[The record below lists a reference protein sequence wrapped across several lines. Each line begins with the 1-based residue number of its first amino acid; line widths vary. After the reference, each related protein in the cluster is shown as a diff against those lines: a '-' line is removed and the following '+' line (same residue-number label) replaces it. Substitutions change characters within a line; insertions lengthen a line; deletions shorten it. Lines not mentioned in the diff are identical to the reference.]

1 MPSSATLPGMNPL
14 QLQRLGLL
22 AGSLLLAMLMAWA
35 GLAYQGRSGAGGN
48 PASPAS
54 PGTGLQLRQVS
65 TLLLEAHQRSAAPA
79 RPADLLARTDWTA
92 QSLPLSFGWT
102 DKVLWTRLRLENTG
116 DTARDVWLEVAPPRL
131 TFVRL
136 HEPTAAGAWRV
147 QTSGVVVAAASRPVE
162 IPELVFP
169 LRLLAGEQREVLL
182 EVRSGS
188 TAMNLTFMLHDP
200 LTFVGVSARTNLW
213 DLLLIG
219 GTLTLG
225 TLSLCIG
232 LAQGQGVQLLLGL
245 RSLMIGVWL
254 LLQLG
259 FVALLLPDAAVAWL
273 GSNTAWIASIT
284 LMLTTAFVWMFL
296 SRASPQGLPRAV
308 HRCFAV
314 LLVLPLASELLAL
327 AGLRDPSWL
336 GPFLAVGAASMLV
349 FTLPVSA
356 MLIWKGHLS
365 AATILVT
372 SLGALLL
379 NSPYYLAIWGISR
392 SELVRQFISPIP
404 VLITSAVFFIGT
416 TLQLA
421 RERRA
426 SLAIRL
432 REQGEAMA
440 RLEGMVAERTLSLQ
454 DARDDAQRANA
465 AKSVFMAKVSH
476 ELRTPLHTVLG
487 YLNLALRDQPPAP
500 VVRKLEVSRR
510 AGEQLVA
517 HIDGLLDFA
526 RMEHDQLALVKAPW
540 HLDDLLVRVGERTR
554 LLAEEHGNHFVT
566 ALAPPPAAPISEL
579 LGDALRLEQVLMIL
593 LSNAMR
599 YTRHGSVTLQVSAAP
614 GPEARGPGATL
625 RFVVADTGRGITPEA
640 LARIFTL
647 FERGDSA
654 DRGGLGL
661 GLPIAQQLLALMDS
675 RLDVT
680 SQPGAGSR
688 FGFTVWQP
696 LAATD
701 APQATVPDVALP
713 ARAYQGSC
721 RRVLVLDDLP
731 EGRQYLQELL
741 HGLGFQVT
749 AVASVDEAVAASQ
762 RSAAW
767 DLCIVDQQL
776 ADGATGWAFVE
787 WLQNTPT
794 QAAGLQTCPV
804 LMLSATSA
812 QPPAGLVLARGV
824 DQHLIKPA
832 SDTALMSALAALM
845 GLQWQPAARV
855 HAAQA
860 NLALAS
866 DRPAVDWAALQACAA
881 QGDITGLHRWVQG
894 QSDLAAHPVLD
905 RLIERLDFAGM
916 SRYAADRVSGAGGDN
931 GADGVMPAQVR

>member
-1 MPSSATLPGMNPL
+1 MKRI
-14 QLQRLGLL
+14 QLQRVGLL
-22 AGSLLLAMLMAWA
+22 AGSLVLAMLIAWV
-35 GLAYQGRSGAGGN
+35 GLAYQGRSGGAGN
-48 PASPAS
+48 AVSLS
-54 PGTGLQLRQVS
+54 TGLHLHQVS
-65 TLLLEAHQRSAAPA
+65 TLLLDARAPA
-79 RPADLLARTDWTA
+79 QPSDLLARSDWTA
-92 QSLPLSFGWT
+92 QRLPLSFGWT
-102 DKVLWTRLRLENTG
+102 DKVLWTRLRLDNTS

-131 TFVRL
+131 TFLRL
-136 HEPTAAGAWRV
+136 HQPVGGVWQV
-147 QTSGVVVAAASRPVE
+147 QTSGVAVAARERPVE
-162 IPELVFP
+162 MPELVFP

-182 EVRSGS
+182 EVHSGS
-188 TAMNLTFMLHDP
+188 TAMNLTVMLHEP
-200 LTFVGVSARTNLW
+200 MSFVGASARTNLL

-245 RSLMIGVWL
+245 RSLMIGFWL

-259 FVALLLPDAAVAWL
+259 FLTLLLPGAAVAWL
-273 GSNTAWIASIT
+273 AGTTAWMANIT
-284 LMLTTAFVWMFL
+284 LILTCAFVWMFL

-308 HRCFAV
+308 HGCFAV
-314 LLVLPLASELLAL
+314 LLVLPLAYELLAL
-327 AGLRDPSWL
+327 LGLRDPRWL
-336 GPFLAVGAASMLV
+336 GPLLAVGSASLLV

-356 MLIWKGHLS
+356 VLIWKGHLS

-426 SLAIRL
+426 SLASRAL
-432 REQGEAMA
+432 EQGQALA
-440 RLEGMVAERTLSLQ
+440 RLEAMVAERTLSLQ

-526 RMEHDQLALVKAPW
+526 RMEHDQLVLVTAPLALA
-540 HLDDLLVRVGERTR
+540 DLLARVSERTR
-554 LLAEEHGNHFVT
+554 LLTEEHGNHFIT
-566 ALAPPPAAPISEL
+566 ELTTDPAAPTDAL

-599 YTRHGSVTLQVSAAP
+599 YTHSGTVTLHISATPGPDAAAP
-614 GPEARGPGATL
+614 GTLL
-625 RFVVADTGRGITPEA
+625 RFAVADTGRGIAPQA

-688 FGFTVWQP
+688 FGFAVGLP
-696 LAATD
+696 LAAVPLAALPPVVTP
-701 APQATVPDVALP
+701 PQAYGGPT
-713 ARAYQGSC
+713 RH
-721 RRVLVLDDLP
+721 VLVLDDLP

-741 HGLGFQVT
+741 QGLGFQVT
-749 AVASVDEAVAASQ
+749 AVATVAQAVAASQ
-762 RSAAW
+762 RSGAW
-767 DLCIVDQQL
+767 DLCIIDQQL
-776 ADGATGWAFVE
+776 ADGATGWAFVA
-787 WLQNTPT
+787 WLQNTLALPG
-794 QAAGLQTCPV
+794 ALRTCPV
-804 LMLSATSA
+804 LMLSAANA
-812 QPPAGLVLARGV
+812 QPPAGLVLTRGV
-824 DQHLIKPA
+824 DQHLLKPA
-832 SDTALMSALAALM
+832 SDTLLMDALAGLM
-845 GLQWQPAARV
+845 GLQWVAAPRPPV
-855 HAAQA
+855 PGDWAQTPVV
-860 NLALAS
+860 S
-866 DRPAVDWAALQACAA
+866 TAVDWSALQACAA
-881 QGDITGLHRWVQG
+881 QGNITALHQWVLG
-894 QSDLAAHPVLD
+894 QVDVAVVHPVLD
-905 RLIERLDFAGM
+905 GFIRRLDFAGM
-916 SRYAADRVSGAGGDN
+916 ARYAADQVLGGGGGAGDGAGG
-931 GADGVMPAQVR
+931 ADGATPAQVR